1 MRTREILLLVI
12 LFINFILCV
21 YGKNTVAAL
30 GWITAAVLQSR
41 VMIIKKKN
49 DEK

>member
-21 YGKNTVAAL
+21 YGKNTIAAL
-30 GWITAAVLQSR
+30 GWITSAAIQSR
-41 VMIIKKKN
+41 LMIKMKKN
-49 DEK
+49 K